1 MVRKYPEKV
10 SDMISDQV
18 KNFLDIFKAP
28 MFESLSRDP
37 CYPVRPTHVFNISPD
52 HSIIS
57 ITVQALQ
64 QKQKQ
69 LDEVFFCLCKMQKA
83 YNHIYDMASR
93 FIRYSVDFGKT
104 Y

>member
-57 ITVQALQ
+57 INGTSIA
-64 QKQKQ
+64 
-69 LDEVFFCLCKMQKA
+69 A
-83 YNHIYDMASR
+83 
-93 FIRYSVDFGKT
+93 KT
-104 Y
+104 ETAR